1 MKTPYTQQDVLE
13 TACSIIADILGC
25 EADEV
30 QPDSSLDDDLGA
42 DSLSFVEISFGLGKH
57 FGVALPN
64 KSIIDYATEQTGNEA
79 LFVAPDGGLTEQ
91 GCFLLENS
99 FFGFAKDQLSKGMK
113 RHGVMG
119 ATTPRNWANSV
130 FHILNELPD
139 ACPDCGHTEAVLKPN
154 RAMACGQCGAL
165 VKPRNG
171 DEVLAAYVS
180 GLLPQAA
187 ALAA

>member
-1 MKTPYTQQDVLE
+1 MKTPYKQEDVLE
-13 TACSIIADILGC
+13 ASCAIIADILGC
-25 EADEV
+25 EPEEV
-30 QPDSSLDDDLGA
+30 NPDSSLGDDLGA

-64 KSIIDYATEQTGNEA
+64 KSIIDHAAEQTGNEA

-91 GCFLLENS
+91 GSFLLENS
-99 FFGFAKDQLSKGMK
+99 FFGFDKDQIGKGMK
-113 RHGVMG
+113 RHAVMG

-130 FHILNELPD
+130 FHILGELPD
-139 ACPDCGHTEAVLKPN
+139 ACPDCGHHSAILKPN
-154 RAMACGQCGAL
+154 RAIACGQCGAAL
-165 VKPRNG
+165 KPRNG

-180 GLLPQAA
+180 KLLSQAM